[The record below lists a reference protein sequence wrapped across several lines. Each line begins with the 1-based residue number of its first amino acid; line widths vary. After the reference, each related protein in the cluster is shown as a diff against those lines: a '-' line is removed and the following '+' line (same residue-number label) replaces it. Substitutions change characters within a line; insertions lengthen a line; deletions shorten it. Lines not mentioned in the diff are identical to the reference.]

1 MLFINLSA
9 KFANIGKRM
18 KKVLVTGGAGYIG
31 SHTIVELIQEGI
43 EPIILDSFGNSEKSA
58 VLGIEKILGKA
69 VQVYEI
75 DLLNKEALRT
85 VFEENDISGVI
96 HFAAWKAVGESV
108 QNPLKYYHNNIT
120 GLVNLL
126 ECTQEFKVNNV
137 VFSSSCTVYGQP
149 DILPV
154 SELAPEK
161 KAESPYGFTKQIGE
175 QVLRDFHRS
184 EENFSAVL
192 LRYFNP
198 IGAHPSSQIGE
209 LPLGTPNNLVPFI
222 TQTAAGIREKLTVFG
237 SDYNTPDGTCIRDY
251 IHVCDLAKAHVKALF
266 WLDKNPGKIDAF
278 NIGTGQGNTVLE
290 VIHAFEKVSGKKLN
304 YSIGDRRGGDIEKVY
319 ADNTKALKE
328 LGWKAEKTLDN
339 SMLDAWNWQRKLK
352 EI

>member
-1 MLFINLSA
+1 
-9 KFANIGKRM
+9 M

-31 SHTIVELIQEGI
+31 SHTIVELIQDGI

-58 VLGIEKILGKA
+58 LLGIEKILGKP
-69 VQVYEI
+69 VQVYEV
-75 DLLNKEALRT
+75 DLLNKEALRI
-85 VFEENDISGVI
+85 VFQENAISGVI

-108 QNPLKYYHNNIT
+108 QNPLKYYNNNIT
-120 GLVNLL
+120 GLVHLL
-126 ECTQEFKVNNV
+126 ECTREFQVNNV

-149 DILPV
+149 DMLPV

-175 QVLRDFHRS
+175 QIFRDFHQS
-184 EENFSAVL
+184 EENFGAVL

-198 IGAHPSSQIGE
+198 IGAHPSSHIGE

-237 SDYNTPDGTCIRDY
+237 SDYNTQDGTCIRDY
-251 IHVCDLAKAHVKALF
+251 IHVCDLAKAHVKALH
-266 WLDKNPGKIDAF
+266 WLNKNPGKIDAF

-290 VIHAFEKVSGKKLN
+290 VIQSFEKVSGKKLN
-304 YSIGDRRGGDIEKVY
+304 YTIGERRGGDVEKVY
-319 ADNTKALKE
+319 ADNTKALNE

-339 SMLDAWNWQRKLK
+339 SMLDSWNWQLKLNK
-352 EI
+352 V